1 MDVKKGDV
9 KADNVMSITGM
20 GEIGKSKVGGAGMA
34 EGILSPPAR
43 LYLLACGYGVRLHF
57 RSDSKGGCL

>member
-34 EGILSPPAR
+34 EGILSPAR
-43 LYLLACGYGVRLHF
+43 LYVLAYA
-57 RSDSKGGCL
+57 